1 MKKIAT
7 SLIALSTLTTILSAD
22 FVRVEMGAGTWMQT
36 PSGTIKGTT
45 NGEGGSLITY
55 TDTSKEDSENQN
67 YAWAYIKHPL
77 PILPNLRLD
86 YATLASVG
94 TAQLSGQMLGFTV
107 QDTGNTPTSLDIT
120 QYDITPYYN
129 LLDNTFWVSVDVG
142 VDIRFM
148 TTDYVVGGNKLVDNE
163 SLVLP
168 LLYSRLR
175 TEVPFTGLGVEAV
188 IKWIS
193 DGGDNTISDMFIKAD
208 YTFDISPIVQPGLE
222 IGYRVMSMQSYV
234 DNGDDTSD
242 IDLTFEGLYVGGM
255 LRF

>member
-7 SLIALSTLTTILSAD
+7 SLIALSTLTTVLSAD

-45 NGEGGSLITY
+45 KGDGGSLITY